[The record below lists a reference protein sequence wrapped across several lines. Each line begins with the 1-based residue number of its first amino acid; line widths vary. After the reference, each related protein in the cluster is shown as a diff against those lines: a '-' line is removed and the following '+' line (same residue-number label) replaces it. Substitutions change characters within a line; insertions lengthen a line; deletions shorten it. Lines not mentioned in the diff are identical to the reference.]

1 MNTQSDSTSYRYTPE
16 LANQIEKTWQQY
28 WKDNGIFNAPNPVGE
43 LATDAGE
50 LPKEKLN
57 VQDMFPY
64 PSGAGLHV
72 GHPLGYIATDTYA
85 RYNRMLGKNVLHT
98 LGYDAFG
105 LPAEQYA
112 IQTGTHPRTTTE
124 ANIENMRRQ
133 LGMLGLGHD
142 PRRSVESTDP
152 EFFKWTQWIFLQIY
166 NSWFDEEQQ
175 KARPIAELI
184 KELEANKRTT
194 KDGRYYEDLTEE
206 EKAAAIDEFRLVYLS
221 NSTVNWCPGLGTVLA
236 NEEVTAEGKSERG
249 NFPV

>member
-1 MNTQSDSTSYRYTPE
+1 MRSELHRTGTRLLHCVIMNTQSDSTSYRYTPE

-28 WKDNGIFNAPNPVGE
+28 WKDNGTFNAPNPVGE

-206 EKAAAIDEFRLVYLS
+206 EKAAAIDEFLS
-221 NSTVNWCPGLGTVLA
+221 LIHI
-236 NEEVTAEGKSERG
+236 
-249 NFPV
+249 